1 MRGRGEVESEVR
13 SNMERTRKWVQGV
26 VPCCEGVGGD
36 LREGEEF
43 VAFDCA

>member
-1 MRGRGEVESEVR
+1 MRGSGEVESEVR
-13 SNMERTRKWVQGV
+13 SNRERIRKGVQGV

-43 VAFDCA
+43 VAFDGA